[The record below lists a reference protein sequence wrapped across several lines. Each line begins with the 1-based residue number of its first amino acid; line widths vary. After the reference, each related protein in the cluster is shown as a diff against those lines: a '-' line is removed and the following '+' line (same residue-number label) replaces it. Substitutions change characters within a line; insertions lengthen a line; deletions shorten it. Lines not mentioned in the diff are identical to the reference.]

1 MYVPSHCLDKS
12 EPVEQEGRLWSA
24 VHSFGSIFLLMNFVN
39 LRKAIIVAVLHARN
53 FVNNIFVIQE
63 VARCETASS
72 GGPQLFWPPTVRK
85 RKRASWGD
93 EASQNAA
100 VWLLWTTLKPI
111 LLVVSSFPPFTT
123 CNYVFL
129 LTPPEAVN
137 YHPIPKNAKRGR
149 RFSAFW
155 WLLPR
160 NRKAIVY
167 YVMSCTCQ
175 LGCCHSQFFLQ

>member
-24 VHSFGSIFLLMNFVN
+24 VHSFGSIFLLTNFVN

-93 EASQNAA
+93 EASQNVA
-100 VWLLWTTLKPI
+100 VWLLFWST
-111 LLVVSSFPPFTT
+111 S
-123 CNYVFL
+123 NRY
-129 LTPPEAVN
+129 
-137 YHPIPKNAKRGR
+137 
-149 RFSAFW
+149 FW
-155 WLLPR
+155 WLVHFLLSQHVIMFSCWPPWR
-160 NRKAIVY
+160 HWTITRFQRRRKGGGDFPPSGGCYPAIV
-167 YVMSCTCQ
+167 TP
-175 LGCCHSQFFLQ
+175 